1 MQFVRVPFKDRV
13 IVDHRLIHRPNQ
25 FIVNIERPQDPFL
38 RYFNEFNDD
47 ILTNILDQCLISL
60 ETLATYGQIHNDIKP
75 QNYLLKFENGDFS
88 KFSVFLSDF
97 GLVGNDV
104 QGGTPIFASPECYGV
119 KTTKS
124 DIFSLGRV
132 FLFVLLPSTQFLK
145 WLYLPICNRDDQL
158 LLPDQV
164 QAEPV
169 LEMISNMSEIE
180 LNRRIDLKSLRQ
192 KFNQLKDSN
201 LIKLNGTAIEKIDS
215 ILTRNLA
222 QSIQDY
228 LAELDHLS

>member
-1 MQFVRVPFKDRV
+1 MWMQLVWIPFKERI

-60 ETLATYGQIHNDIKP
+60 ETLATYDQVHNDIKP
-75 QNYLLKFENGDFS
+75 QNFLLKFENGDIS
-88 KFSVFLSDF
+88 KISIFLSDF
-97 GLVGNDV
+97 GLVGNGV

-145 WLYLPICNRDDQL
+145 WLYLPICNEDDNLSLSDRVRSDPLLQL
-158 LLPDQV
+158 
-164 QAEPV
+164 
-169 LEMISNMSEIE
+169 ISKMSKVE
-180 LNRRIDLKSLRQ
+180 LTDRIDLKTMRQ
-192 KFNQLKDSN
+192 EFNQLKHNN
-201 LIKLNGTAIEKIDS
+201 LIKLKGGPVQEIDS
-215 ILTRNLA
+215 ILTKLFTKK
-222 QSIQDY
+222 STV
-228 LAELDHLS
+228 